1 MAFSDPQSV
10 TYNAVAKSLP
20 KTPSGPPGGTQFLQ
34 DIQEFELLISHTS
47 SPKRT
52 RHVARLNRKVVAADP
67 LTAVNAYQ
75 TMSAY
80 LVVDIP
86 LTGFTI
92 TEQKYLVDALSAWLA
107 ASSDAAL
114 IKLLGGE

>member
-1 MAFSDPQSV
+1 MAFADPQSV

-20 KTPSGPPGGTQFLQ
+20 KTPNGPVGGTQFLQ
-34 DIQEFELLISHTS
+34 DTQEFELLVSHS
-47 SPKRT
+47 YGPKRT
-52 RHVARLNRKVVAADP
+52 RRVARLNRRVVAADP

-75 TMSAY
+75 SMSAY

-92 TEQKYLVDALSAWLA
+92 AEQHYLISALTAWLA
-107 ASSDAAL
+107 ASSDAAVL
-114 IKLLGGE
+114 KLLGGE